1 MLVNAVTGQG
11 GTVLSYKEEMHYY
24 KDGEAVEQA
33 FWSSDGCPI
42 SVIAQ
47 GQVVWSF
54 GQPDLVEDDPAHGRK
69 VGTR

>member
-1 MLVNAVTGQG
+1 
-11 GTVLSYKEEMHYY
+11 MHYY